1 MMTEEFTF
9 CCVTLKELET
19 ELTLPPRILIDNA
32 PDRRHTVESLSYK
45 AAEAY
50 HNSKNKEKMMT
61 ALERLPYLKD
71 RTDFLVRKNYIEEAA
86 HLFLKAGIF

>member
-1 MMTEEFTF
+1 MYNNEGFYF
-9 CCVTLKELET
+9 VVLKEFDQP
-19 ELTLPPRILIDNA
+19 LTPLQKILIDNA
-32 PDRRHTVESLSYK
+32 PSRRHTMESLSYK

-61 ALERLPYLKD
+61 ALERLPYLD